1 MIQQEAINCSSSSKA
16 AHTHTSNLLQ
26 TCQQSTNHFFNL
38 EKSRFQQLQIHLPQ
52 VQNGTYHILN
62 RITNWVRFKQQ
73 IKHKFI
79 SLLQTTT
86 TEFNWFQ
93 LSSQVISKLCDN
105 QRDFPS
111 CPSATESSLPMFICN
126 VNFWINTILTTTTKS
141 GMQSILIGWN

>member
-16 AHTHTSNLLQ
+16 AHTHTHRTFFRPANNQ
-26 TCQQSTNHFFNL
+26 RIIFFNL

-62 RITNWVRFKQQ
+62 SITNWVRFKQQ
-73 IKHKFI
+73 IYDSFLFFKRQQLSLTDFNLVHK
-79 SLLQTTT
+79 
-86 TEFNWFQ
+86 WFQ
-93 LSSQVISKLCDN
+93 NCVITNVTSQVV
-105 QRDFPS
+105 
-111 CPSATESSLPMFICN
+111 TESSLPMFICN